1 MNDACRFVGKICLK
15 KFHRDKNMYID
26 KEFGFNL
33 SFRTLPLHDSSQI
46 LAVKLAAYNKEV
58 GAVKEWYKK
67 EHMNHELVSGER
79 SKWWVWNAALD
90 ISKKSVSQIQTYL
103 KRIADGVF
111 SVNYTGFIWKD
122 CISYNHNDNFFLI
135 TYCISMVSLKKKLK
149 QVYMH
154 VFINTVCCYIF

>member
-1 MNDACRFVGKICLK
+1 
-15 KFHRDKNMYID
+15 MYID

-122 CISYNHNDNFFLI
+122 CFSYMMITFFDNIMHQYGKVKIETHILI
-135 TYCISMVSLKKKLK
+135 
-149 QVYMH
+149 
-154 VFINTVCCYIF
+154 IFWK

>member
-1 MNDACRFVGKICLK
+1 
-15 KFHRDKNMYID
+15 MYID

-90 ISKKSVSQIQTYL
+90 ISKKSVSQIQNYL

-122 CISYNHNDNFFLI
+122 CILYDHNDNFFLI
-135 TYCISMVSLKKKLK
+135 T
-149 QVYMH
+149 
-154 VFINTVCCYIF
+154 